1 MHDHQAIREQLLKR
15 RDELN
20 RRIHE
25 ITQDVRHADG
35 PLSSDFSEQAVEREH
50 EEVLDAL
57 GEAGRRELSQINR
70 TIARIDTGEYGICAE
85 CGIEIPEARLK
96 VLPNS
101 EYCVACAEKL
111 DKQH

>member
-1 MHDHQAIREQLLKR
+1 MDEHLHIREKLLKR

-25 ITQDVRHADG
+25 ITDNVRHTDG
-35 PLSSDFSEQAVEREH
+35 PLPSDFSEQAVEREE

-70 TIARIDTGEYGICAE
+70 TLARIDAGEYGICAE
-85 CGIEIPEARLK
+85 CGVEIPEARLE
-96 VLPNS
+96 VLPHS
-101 EYCVACAEKL
+101 EFCVSCAEKL
-111 DKQH
+111 DR

>member
-1 MHDHQAIREQLLKR
+1 MVDFNEIREKLLKR

-25 ITQDVRHADG
+25 ITDNVRHVDG
-35 PLSSDFSEQAVEREH
+35 PLPSDFSEQAVEREG

-70 TIARIDTGEYGICAE
+70 TLARIDTGEYGICAS
-85 CGIEIPEARLK
+85 CGVDIPEARLK
-96 VLPNS
+96 ILPHS
-101 EYCVACAEKL
+101 ELCVDCAEKEG
-111 DKQH
+111 Q